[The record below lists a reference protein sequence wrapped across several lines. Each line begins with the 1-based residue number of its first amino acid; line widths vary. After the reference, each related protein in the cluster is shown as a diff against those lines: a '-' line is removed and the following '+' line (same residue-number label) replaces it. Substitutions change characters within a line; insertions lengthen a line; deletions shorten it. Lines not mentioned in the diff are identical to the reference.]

1 MDLSR
6 RRFFQVT
13 GAALFANL
21 AYEFSGQTA
30 AMAAEPAVGYKLV
43 NTTEQPNVCCYC
55 SGGCGTLCSVR
66 DGVLIN
72 IEGDPDHPVNR
83 GGLCSKGA
91 AQFSVHTVIS
101 DVDDSTL
108 DNPNRLTSPK
118 VRRAGATA
126 WEDISWDDAIKEI
139 AAHVKETRDANY
151 ITQEDGVPVNRTEAI
166 ASLGAAMLDNEEAF
180 LVQKLMRGLGVVY
193 LDHQARV

>member
-1 MDLSR
+1 
-6 RRFFQVT
+6 
-13 GAALFANL
+13 
-21 AYEFSGQTA
+21 
-30 AMAAEPAVGYKLV
+30 MAAEPAANYKLV

-72 IEGDPDHPVNR
+72 IEGDPDHPVIR

-108 DNPNRLTSPK
+108 DNPNRLTKPK
-118 VRRAGATA
+118 VRRANSTK

-139 AAHVKETRDANY
+139 AKHVKETRDKNY
-151 ITQEDGVPVNRTEAI
+151 ITQEEGVPVNRTEAI